1 MFSVTCRNF
10 LAQRRDA
17 APAPLT
23 PHPSPLT
30 QASPSTALISSSTD
44 SYARLAFISQIWQT
58 CSHMRSDLGPRPR
71 AASQPASQPAVAY
84 LRHHSLCRQEPFFFF
99 SLTVFFRWM
108 VMQQHCST
116 RRNMRVCYLLVISGE
131 ETFRASTVRTLKK

>member
-71 AASQPASQPAVAY
+71 AASQPAS
-84 LRHHSLCRQEPFFFF
+84 RQWLTFDIIRSVDKNFFFFF

-108 VMQQHCST
+108 VMQQHCCT